1 MSRIEQAFSGLLPRG
16 QVALFDT
23 DDFQRAD
30 RRERYE
36 AHKIALEAG
45 WLTVDEIRRLED
57 LPDTTE
63 QTVEVTLLI

>member
-1 MSRIEQAFSGLLPRG
+1 MSRIEQSFSGLLPRG

-30 RRERYE
+30 GRERCE

-45 WLTVDEIRRLED
+45 WLTVDEIRRIED
-57 LPDTTE
+57 LPETAPE
-63 QTVEVTLLI
+63 MEAV